1 MLVPCLLQT
10 LISGRAAAGVGMF
23 QVLEFASQTCG
34 RSTVESSL
42 VQLFQVCPM
51 LARHWAGSMA
61 LPFPPQAALKEKA
74 GADTCALS
82 AFFHQLLLH
91 SPATVHL
98 VAPALLRGCE
108 CTGLSH

>member
-1 MLVPCLLQT
+1 
-10 LISGRAAAGVGMF
+10 
-23 QVLEFASQTCG
+23 
-34 RSTVESSL
+34 
-42 VQLFQVCPM
+42 
-51 LARHWAGSMA
+51 MA